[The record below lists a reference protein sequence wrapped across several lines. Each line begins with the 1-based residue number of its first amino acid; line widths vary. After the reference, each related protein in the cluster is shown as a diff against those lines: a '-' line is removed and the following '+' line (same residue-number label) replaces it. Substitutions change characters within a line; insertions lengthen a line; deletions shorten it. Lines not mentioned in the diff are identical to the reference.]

1 MTINPQACLE
11 IAVAAA
17 RAAGG
22 HAREQRHRRGEANQR
37 LAHDV
42 KLALDVEC
50 QSIAEEILRSRAP
63 GYAILGEESTG
74 DTKTADPDLPLWI
87 IDPIDGTVNF
97 SHGLPFW
104 CCSIGIRLGAC
115 TLAGAVYAP
124 DMNALYT
131 ATADGPALC
140 NGAPLRVSSIA
151 AVSEALIMTGL
162 DKQMDPRRPSFE
174 VFRAI
179 SVQAQK
185 TRIAGSAAL
194 DLCLV
199 ASGQA
204 DAYFESGIYVWDI
217 AAAALIVERAGG
229 RTGLLGELGD
239 GRLRFLA
246 SNGLIHD
253 ALREIIV
260 KPSQNTQAEGFQTE
274 RKQH

>member
-1 MTINPQACLE
+1 MTITPAACLE

-22 HAREQRHRRGEANQR
+22 HARDQRHRRGEAHQL

-50 QSIAEEILRSRAP
+50 QGIAEKILRARAP
-63 GYAILGEESTG
+63 GHAILGEESVG
-74 DTKTADPDLPLWI
+74 AAETADADTPLWI
-87 IDPIDGTVNF
+87 VDPIDGTVNF

-104 CCSIGIRLGAC
+104 CCSIGVRLGTR

-124 DMNALYT
+124 DMDELYT

-140 NGAPLRVSSIA
+140 NGAPLHVSSVA

-162 DKQMDPRRPSFE
+162 DKQVDPRLPPFE
-174 VFRAI
+174 IFRAI

-185 TRIAGSAAL
+185 ARIVGTAAL
-194 DLCLV
+194 DLCRV
-199 ASGQA
+199 AAGQA

-229 RTGLLGELGD
+229 RTELLGELGH

-246 SNGLIHD
+246 SNGLIHE
-253 ALREIIV
+253 AVRNIIGRV
-260 KPSQNTQAEGFQTE
+260 PQEKTQAEG
-274 RKQH
+274 